1 VARSGERIGV
11 LGGTFDPVHVG
22 HLAAAVDVRHALRLD
37 RVLLVVAGVPWQKV
51 GVHHVSPAEDR
62 YAVVEAAVEGLD
74 GLEAS
79 RLELERSGPSY
90 TADTLAELGRQHP
103 GAELFLLLGSDV
115 VADLDTWER
124 VDEVR
129 RRATLAVVARP
140 GVPVA
145 LPPPPWRAEV
155 VDTPALDVSSTDL
168 RQRVA
173 TGRPIDV
180 LVPAAAVREIARRG
194 LYAGG
199 G

>member
-1 VARSGERIGV
+1 MPGGGERIGV

-62 YAVVEAAVEGLD
+62 YAVVEAAVAGLD
-74 GLEAS
+74 GVEAS
-79 RLELERSGPSY
+79 RLEVDRGGPSY
-90 TADTLAELGRQHP
+90 TADTLAELADIHP
-103 GAELFLLLGSDV
+103 GAELFLLVGSDV
-115 VADLDTWER
+115 AADLDTWER
-124 VDEVR
+124 AEEVR
-129 RRATLAVVARP
+129 RRAALAVVARP
-140 GVPVA
+140 GRA
-145 LPPPPWRAEV
+145 GGPPPGWTAEV

-168 RQRVA
+168 RRRVA

-180 LVPAAAVREIARRG
+180 LVPAGAVREIHRRG